1 MNISKY
7 KEAQKYAYA
16 ITTSEYLDILHDA
29 YLHWNKYKQSDLF
42 DQDIALICTVVK
54 NVYKNQQTKEFTY
67 QKDGVRYNREFVD
80 VKPTNL
86 IENKIE
92 DNLHVD
98 QAIDLLNKHLT
109 PNQKLTFFY
118 SLLGYKRKDIAK
130 ELNVREATI
139 VDRFKLIQ
147 EKYRKLAL

>member
-1 MNISKY
+1 MNISNY

-42 DQDIALICTVVK
+42 DQD
-54 NVYKNQQTKEFTY
+54 KEFTY